1 MCNNAQFNSVLPDEP
16 SRRSNHYS
24 AADYRRYICQQ
35 GMTLH
40 DLYNGL
46 KMYDPYAQFHVDENS
61 VQDPVCLHSHSYYE
75 LIYCLQTVGVSY
87 LVGPQH
93 YYPQKGDLICIL
105 PGISHRP
112 LFSEG
117 ESGSFCR
124 IVLNINSGF
133 VARLFRQYTAVTP
146 EEVLGVELMRPSP
159 ENSARILQMFE
170 RGVQLS
176 AVNTSRLEMI
186 AIVLQI
192 LSMLEKIS
200 YNRGTHVKASNH
212 NNILDEL
219 IEYID
224 QNYSQK
230 LTLNDVA
237 EHFFVSPSMIS
248 HICSDRLQI
257 SFYQF
262 VQQRRLSEGQRL
274 ILNGLSM
281 TEIAAKTGFS
291 NYQNFYRAFKK
302 AYGITPKEYR
312 QLLVQEK
319 SS

>member
-1 MCNNAQFNSVLPDEP
+1 
-16 SRRSNHYS
+16 
-24 AADYRRYICQQ
+24 
-35 GMTLH
+35 
-40 DLYNGL
+40 
-46 KMYDPYAQFHVDENS
+46 
-61 VQDPVCLHSHSYYE
+61 
-75 LIYCLQTVGVSY
+75 
-87 LVGPQH
+87 
-93 YYPQKGDLICIL
+93 
-105 PGISHRP
+105 
-112 LFSEG
+112 
-117 ESGSFCR
+117 
-124 IVLNINSGF
+124 
-133 VARLFRQYTAVTP
+133 
-146 EEVLGVELMRPSP
+146 
-159 ENSARILQMFE
+159 
-170 RGVQLS
+170 
-176 AVNTSRLEMI
+176 MI